1 MAAEGRPRAGPGAE
15 ERGFPTADPTKTR
28 GAHGPEPCP
37 AGQARGEEEVAG
49 LLLRAAGRRHH
60 GRGGKSPVCPT
71 RGRAPS
77 PPQPAPPTPR
87 AMVATRPARARPSPR
102 RQRRQRWEAG
112 GAEGR
117 AGTRRRGKLGSGL
130 FRFTG
135 LAARLS
141 TRAHALA
148 GRAGSPAAPVRPA
161 GRCARRVPPRASARA
176 QRLGLSFLLPPARSH
191 TRSLPEPGLIWS
203 RWRQGV
209 GAAQP
214 PLLSCQYPAHSPA
227 RLLSSSLTRALA
239 RAAAPAAAARP
250 GILSKFPSPP
260 ARALGPRRVPRR
272 LPRRQ
277 PHASPVLRRKHHS
290 PCLL

>member
-1 MAAEGRPRAGPGAE
+1 MAAEGRPQAGPGTE

-28 GAHGPEPCP
+28 GAHGREPCP

-60 GRGGKSPVCPT
+60 GRGGKSPVRPT

-87 AMVATRPARARPSPR
+87 AIVATRPARARPSPR
-102 RQRRQRWEAG
+102 RQRRRRWEARS
-112 GAEGR
+112 AEGR
-117 AGTRRRGKLGSGL
+117 ARTRRRGKLGSGL

-141 TRAHALA
+141 TRAHELA

-176 QRLGLSFLLPPARSH
+176 QRLGLSFLLPPARSLSH
-191 TRSLPEPGLIWS
+191 SLAPGAWIDLVALASGSRSRPASTPQLPIPG
-203 RWRQGV
+203 
-209 GAAQP
+209 
-214 PLLSCQYPAHSPA
+214 
-227 RLLSSSLTRALA
+227 ALA
-239 RAAAPAAAARP
+239 R
-250 GILSKFPSPP
+250 PP
-260 ARALGPRRVPRR
+260 AL
-272 LPRRQ
+272 
-277 PHASPVLRRKHHS
+277 
-290 PCLL
+290 